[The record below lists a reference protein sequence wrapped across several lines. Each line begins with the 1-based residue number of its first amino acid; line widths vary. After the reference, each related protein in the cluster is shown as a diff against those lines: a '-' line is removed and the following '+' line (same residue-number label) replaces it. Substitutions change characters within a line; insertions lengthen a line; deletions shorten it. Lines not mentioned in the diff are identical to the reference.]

1 VEIVLS
7 CVPIFLAVRTVH
19 PAHRA
24 TVFHKGRRE
33 AAIVNSAVA
42 ANSAVFQAKVG
53 TTAVVI
59 A

>member
-1 VEIVLS
+1 MRSID
-7 CVPIFLAVRTVH
+7 
-19 PAHRA
+19 
-24 TVFHKGRRE
+24 KGRRE